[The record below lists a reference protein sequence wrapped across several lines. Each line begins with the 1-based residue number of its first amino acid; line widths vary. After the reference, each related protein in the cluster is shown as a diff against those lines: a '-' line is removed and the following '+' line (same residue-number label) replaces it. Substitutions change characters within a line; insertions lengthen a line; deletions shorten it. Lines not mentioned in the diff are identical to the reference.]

1 MTARVTLKR
10 LPRPVAD
17 LFRSYKV
24 IIDGTFVGAIRRRE
38 TRSFDVPPGR
48 HEIHLT
54 IDWCRSRDIELN
66 LLPGEEAH
74 LTCRARSL
82 FGGRG
87 IAHPDDYIKVDRTER
102 GPQSG

>member
-1 MTARVTLKR
+1 VTLKR

-17 LFRSYKV
+17 LLRSYKV
-24 IIDGTFVGAIRRRE
+24 IIDGTFVGAIRRRQ
-38 TRSFDVPPGR
+38 TRSFDVSPGQ

-54 IDWCRSRDIELN
+54 IDWCRSRSIQLE

-74 LTCRARSL
+74 LSCKARSL

-87 IAHPDDYIKVDRTER
+87 VAHPDDYIMVDVAEP
-102 GPQSG
+102 GPGSG